1 MGRVWTRPRPRY
13 CVPAPIGGR
22 PLRRRLGLGSSHLNA
37 RSRRGSLTSPDA
49 PLPWQ
54 NDSQSASR
62 RLLPSGL
69 VFSDTPSRLVAYFL
83 DSIVLSVIFSVPLSL
98 LGFYNFTYP
107 DLPDRNSL
115 MVGTLVGFAVQVLY
129 FVWFWS
135 GGRRATPGQ
144 RVFGIQVANA
154 FDGQPL
160 TLTQAVKR
168 WIGLGFWIPLPF
180 VLPFVAPAIA
190 SIVVGAIWWL
200 TLLITTI
207 ASPTK
212 QGLHDR
218 LASSALVR
226 PAGAGNRWAVGFL
239 AIFLIFAAVEGLLV
253 IWVFSSGS
261 PYLPTDYWDQYLTW
275 LWPS

>member
-1 MGRVWTRPRPRY
+1 M
-13 CVPAPIGGR
+13 
-22 PLRRRLGLGSSHLNA
+22 
-37 RSRRGSLTSPDA
+37 
-49 PLPWQ
+49 PWQ
-54 NDSQSASR
+54 NDAATASS
-62 RLLPSGL
+62 RLLPPGL
-69 VFSDTPSRLVAYFL
+69 VFSDTPSRFVAYFL

-98 LGFYNFTYP
+98 VGSYDFTYTA
-107 DLPDRNSL
+107 LPDRNSL
-115 MVGTLVGFAVQVLY
+115 MVGALIGFAVQVLY

-154 FDGQPL
+154 FDGQSL
-160 TLTQAVKR
+160 TIDQAVKR

-180 VLPFVAPAIA
+180 FLPFMAPAIA
-190 SIVVGAIWWL
+190 SMVVGAIWWL
-200 TLLITTI
+200 ALIVSTI
-207 ASPTK
+207 ASPTN

-218 LASSALVR
+218 WARSALVR

-239 AIFLIFAAVEGLLV
+239 AIFLIFAALEGLLL

-261 PYLPTDYWDQYLTW
+261 PYLPADYWDQYLKW